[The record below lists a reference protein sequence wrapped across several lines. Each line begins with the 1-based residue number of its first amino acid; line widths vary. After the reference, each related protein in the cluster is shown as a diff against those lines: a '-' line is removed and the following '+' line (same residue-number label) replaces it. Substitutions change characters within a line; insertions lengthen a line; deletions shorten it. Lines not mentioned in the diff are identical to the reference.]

1 MIEIQN
7 REKRANSR
15 PASPHRW
22 HWRDGF
28 RRQFWRSFE
37 GWCRDFGG
45 GSSARTSA
53 CCGSES
59 ISPRGCTHQSEH
71 FHIRLAVTW
80 ICSHCF
86 QNSFTLKKKEQ
97 LTLSFSVPKML
108 AKYSAIL
115 LADLAASEISISY
128 GWQHLKAAWR
138 LTNGVWF
145 HCCLTNG
152 TPGKL
157 TNISHRHWTIDVDG
171 NLGHW
176 NSVAV
181 SGAFF
186 HFLVPAIPRV

>member
-1 MIEIQN
+1 MYRFWSRIVWENVGLLWI
-7 REKRANSR
+7 REHLSPWVQAPVWAKDIHLCVNAGDLKMGSR
-15 PASPHRW
+15 VVI
-22 HWRDGF
+22 G
-28 RRQFWRSFE
+28 QGRS
-37 GWCRDFGG
+37 
-45 GSSARTSA
+45 
-53 CCGSES
+53 
-59 ISPRGCTHQSEH
+59 
-71 FHIRLAVTW
+71 RL
-80 ICSHCF
+80 IP
-86 QNSFTLKKKEQ
+86 TLKKKEQ

-176 NSVAV
+176 NFVAV